1 MGVEGKRVEKWIQ
14 PISISQNQKKK
25 SQEEE
30 RPKSVTKSG
39 PITQVVGYKI
49 YTSVNITSCTSIGP

>member
-1 MGVEGKRVEKWIQ
+1 MDPTHIDLPK
-14 PISISQNQKKK
+14 PKKK
-25 SQEEE
+25 ISQEEE